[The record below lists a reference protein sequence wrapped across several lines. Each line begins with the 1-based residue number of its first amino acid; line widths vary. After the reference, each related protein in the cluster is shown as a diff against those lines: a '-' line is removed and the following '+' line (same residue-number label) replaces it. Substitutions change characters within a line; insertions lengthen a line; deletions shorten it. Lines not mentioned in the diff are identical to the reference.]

1 MWVLGLFANKT
12 IGDEI
17 YENVPNHKKKGP
29 LFRLFRIRFGI
40 LLDSFP
46 WFLWSKHLHL
56 FRKINRWLQNNF
68 DNWKNYFSLENDFW
82 KITGFQMYHWLLG
95 MNICVLFD
103 YFKVYTMLIALKNTV
118 WFIVSTTSLPFL
130 SKMSRWTA
138 KSAGSVTGAEVIL
151 FVNIGCKK
159 CQNLW
164 FKRTFYDLEELLK
177 RESFSKVMVE
187 SSHWELDDKYS
198 KGTIGW
204 FNEWYSI
211 SIFTWRHVIL
221 HLYISHTVGFT
232 ESVSPEMLRHPAWE
246 DRDWTYVWY
255 RQ

>member
-1 MWVLGLFANKT
+1 
-12 IGDEI
+12 
-17 YENVPNHKKKGP
+17 
-29 LFRLFRIRFGI
+29 
-40 LLDSFP
+40 
-46 WFLWSKHLHL
+46 
-56 FRKINRWLQNNF
+56 
-68 DNWKNYFSLENDFW
+68 
-82 KITGFQMYHWLLG
+82 MYHWLLG
-95 MNICVLFD
+95 MDICVLFD

-118 WFIVSTTSLPFL
+118 WFIVSATSLQFL

-138 KSAGSVTGAEVIL
+138 KSAGSFPGAEAIL
-151 FVNIGCKK
+151 FVNIGQIVKNVK
-159 CQNLW
+159 IS
-164 FKRTFYDLEELLK
+164 DLEELLK
-177 RESFSKVMVE
+177 RESFSKVRVE